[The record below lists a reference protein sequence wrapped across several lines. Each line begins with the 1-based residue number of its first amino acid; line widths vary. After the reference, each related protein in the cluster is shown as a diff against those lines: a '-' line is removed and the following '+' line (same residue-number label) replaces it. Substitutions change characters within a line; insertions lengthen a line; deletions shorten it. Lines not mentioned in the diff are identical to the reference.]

1 MVILATIATVVAS
14 QAVISGTFSVTR
26 QAVQLG
32 FLPRL
37 KIVHTSAEAGQV
49 FVPAVN
55 RTLMVAVAV
64 LVIGFGSS
72 AALAAAY
79 GIAVTG
85 TLAIDTILFFV
96 VVRTLWGRP
105 LWLAISGAAAF
116 LVVDLSFLAANLS
129 KIFHGGWFPLL
140 VALVIFTILI
150 TWQHGRAIVTRNR
163 RKDEGPLRAFV
174 DEVDAMDPPI
184 NRVPGTAVFLN
195 SNLETTPLAM
205 RANVERNKILHESVV
220 VVSIRTENVPHV
232 GAGDRSRS
240 TTSGSATT
248 GSPT

>member
-1 MVILATIATVVAS
+1 M
-14 QAVISGTFSVTR
+14 
-26 QAVQLG
+26 
-32 FLPRL
+32 
-37 KIVHTSAEAGQV
+37 

-55 RTLMVAVAV
+55 RTLMVAVAG

-105 LWLAISGAAAF
+105 LWLAIAGAAAF

-150 TWQHGRAIVTRNR
+150 TWSTVGRSSPATAARTRGR
-163 RKDEGPLRAFV
+163 CGPSS
-174 DEVDAMDPPI
+174 
-184 NRVPGTAVFLN
+184 T
-195 SNLETTPLAM
+195 
-205 RANVERNKILHESVV
+205 
-220 VVSIRTENVPHV
+220 
-232 GAGDRSRS
+232 RS
-240 TTSGSATT
+240 TRWIHR
-248 GSPT
+248 SPASPGPRSS